1 MKRLAFAIGAVGL
14 LAGCSST
21 QMDANH
27 PEIMEEVV
35 AAQEIV
41 DLPPKVNVEVGKL
54 TVPSWFLEVPED
66 TQDRIYAVGTA
77 LSDDM
82 QFAFDKAV
90 HEAKVNLGDKIASR
104 STAEVKTFISDNGKG
119 GMGQTVKKSEKVSK
133 SGFKNIDV
141 SKYTVE
147 HRAVFEERRYF
158 RTYVQVSIDPND
170 RYEGEVVNTYNPQ
183 DAAIADKA
191 LNDL

>member
-1 MKRLAFAIGAVGL
+1 MKKLVLALGAVGL
-14 LAGCSST
+14 VSGCSSVP
-21 QMDANH
+21 MNDNDVG
-27 PEIMEEVV
+27 IMERPPEVLDKPAEETQV
-35 AAQEIV
+35 QI
-41 DLPPKVNVEVGKL
+41 GKL
-54 TVPSWFLEVPED
+54 NVPSWFLEVPED
-66 TQDRIYAVGTA
+66 QPDRIYAVGTA

-104 STAEVKTFISDNGKG
+104 SSAEVKTFISDSGKG
-119 GMGQTVKKSEKVSK
+119 GLGQTTKKSEKVSK
-133 SGFKNIDV
+133 SGFSGIDV

-170 RYEGEVVNTYNPQ
+170 RFEGEIINTYDPQ
-183 DAAIADKA
+183 DEIIADKA

>member
-1 MKRLAFAIGAVGL
+1 MKKLVLALGAVGL
-14 LAGCSST
+14 VSGCSSVP
-21 QMDANH
+21 MNDNDVG
-27 PEIMEEVV
+27 IMERPPEV
-35 AAQEIV
+35 I
-41 DLPPKVNVEVGKL
+41 DKPPEETVVEVGKL
-54 TVPSWFLEVPED
+54 NVPSWFLEVPED
-66 TQDRIYAVGTA
+66 TPDRIYAVGTA

-119 GMGQTVKKSEKVSK
+119 GMGQTTKKSEKVSK

-170 RYEGEVVNTYNPQ
+170 RFEGEVVNTYNPQ
-183 DAAIADKA
+183 DEVIADQA
-191 LNDL
+191 MSDL